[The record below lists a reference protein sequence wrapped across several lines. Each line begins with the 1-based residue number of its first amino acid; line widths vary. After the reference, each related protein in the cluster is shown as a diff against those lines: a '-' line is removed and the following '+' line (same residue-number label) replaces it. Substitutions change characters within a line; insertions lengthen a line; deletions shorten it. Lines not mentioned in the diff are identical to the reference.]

1 MGWFTPLMP
10 LGHSA
15 MIWTLQMTQ
24 QSRIHMELA
33 PESERKREREKETC

>member
-10 LGHSA
+10 LGHNT

-24 QSRIHMELA
+24 QVRIHMELA
-33 PESERKREREKETC
+33 PEREREREREK